1 VQKNEKYEKE
11 ISDLKYKITSL
22 ENKIQLQEA
31 KLKQQQSIQN
41 RTAQAS
47 AGKGDQNEV
56 LIQELQSEISQL
68 QKEDI
73 EKEERISEL
82 L

>member
-1 VQKNEKYEKE
+1 MQKNEKYEKE

>member
-1 VQKNEKYEKE
+1 MQKNEKNEKE
-11 ISDLKYKITSL
+11 ISDLKNKITSL